1 MSIINKR
8 YENLSPYLSS
18 FVNAKPYPHIIL
30 DNFLDNDFF
39 SNLDLEKMNI
49 NHEKGRTFDS
59 DIEKNKWASKNEK
72 LSNSLKQIIDELNS
86 KSFLENLYNLSH
98 IKDLFSTTEGN
109 TALANYHE
117 MYSSGFLGTHV
128 DHSSEPYTG
137 LPHVLNI
144 ILYLSKNG
152 ISPGE
157 GRQYWQIIKVQK

>member
-1 MSIINKR
+1 
-8 YENLSPYLSS
+8 
-18 FVNAKPYPHIIL
+18 
-30 DNFLDNDFF
+30 
-39 SNLDLEKMNI
+39 MNI

-59 DIEKNKWASKNEK
+59 DIEKNKWASKNER

-117 MYSSGFLGTHV
+117 MYKSGFLGTHV
-128 DHSSEPYTG
+128 DHSSEPNTG

-144 ILYLSKNG
+144 IFYLSKNG
-152 ISPGE
+152 ISPGV
-157 GRQYWQIIKVQK
+157 GQQYLQIIKVQK